1 MDPKRLVGS
10 LAVEAPIKRVSGCG
24 VVFLFASCFCARP
37 LAGPPER
44 RAGSAIAL
52 DP

>member
-1 MDPKRLVGS
+1 MNPTQLRAS
-10 LAVEAPIKRVSGCG
+10 LAVEVVNRRQKGCG
-24 VVFLFASCFCARP
+24 VVFLFAPCFCARP

-52 DP
+52 DL